1 MMAFEMHFPVLL
13 PEVLEYLGCQNKG
26 LYMDGTFGAGG
37 YTKAI
42 LNANLENR
50 VVAFDRDLTTLK
62 TAEKIKQEFPN
73 RFSFIQDCFSTLES
87 YLLEPL
93 DGLVLD
99 LGVSSMQIDER
110 ERGFSFRLNGPLD
123 MRMGSQG
130 LSAKDVVNTF
140 KESEIADILFKYG
153 EEKASR
159 RIAKNIVKFR
169 SKKEIETTIEL
180 AEIIHQVMPKPKDGS
195 DSAMRSFQALRIF
208 VNDELGELERTLDAA
223 KRVLKPNG
231 RLVVVTFHS
240 LEDRIVKNFMIQNS
254 DLKPNQNRHEVFD
267 INKMEKPLF
276 QVLTKKAVLPSKEE
290 LEMNS
295 RSHSAKLRAAVL
307 LP

>member
-1 MMAFEMHFPVLL
+1 MAFELHFPVLL
-13 PEVLEYLGCQNKG
+13 KEVLEYLDCQKEG

-42 LNANLENR
+42 LNANASNK
-50 VVAFDRDLTTLK
+50 VISFDRDPTVQHTVNELK
-62 TAEKIKQEFPN
+62 KAYPN
-73 RFSFIQDCFSTLES
+73 RFSFVQDCFSNLEN
-87 YLLEPL
+87 YLTEPL

-110 ERGFSFRLNGPLD
+110 ERGFSFRFSGPLD
-123 MRMGSQG
+123 MRMSTEG

-140 KESEIADILFKYG
+140 KEADIANILFKYG

-159 RIAKNIVKFR
+159 RIAKNIVKAR
-169 SKKEIETTIEL
+169 SQKEIETTGEL

-208 VNDELGELERTLDAA
+208 VNDELGELERVLESA
-223 KRVLKPNG
+223 KRVLKPTG

-254 DLKPNQNRHEVFD
+254 DLKPNQNRHDVMGFML
-267 INKMEKPLF
+267 NEKPVF
-276 QVLTKKAVLPSKEE
+276 KVLTKKAVLPSKEE
-290 LEMNS
+290 LEINS
-295 RSHSAKLRAAVL
+295 RSHSAKLRAAYL
-307 LP
+307 LEQ

>member
-1 MMAFEMHFPVLL
+1 MSFELHFPVLL
-13 PEVLEYLGCQNKG
+13 NEVLTYLNCQQKG
-26 LYMDGTFGAGG
+26 LFMDGTFGAGG

-42 LNANLENR
+42 LNANSENK
-50 VVAFDRDLTTLK
+50 VISFDRDPSVQK
-62 TAEKIKQEFPN
+62 TAEDVKKEYKS
-73 RFSFIQDCFSTLES
+73 RFSFVHDCFSNMEK
-87 YLLEPL
+87 YLTEPL

-110 ERGFSFRLNGPLD
+110 ERGFSFRFDGPLD
-123 MRMGSQG
+123 MRMGQEG
-130 LSAKDVVNTF
+130 LSAKEVVNQF
-140 KESEIADILFKYG
+140 KESELADILFKYG

-159 RIAKNIVKFR
+159 RIAKNIIKSR
-169 SKKEIETTIEL
+169 QKKEIETTGEL

-208 VNDELGELERTLDAA
+208 VNDELGELERALDSA

-254 DLKPNQNRHEVFD
+254 DLKPNQNRHDVMSFIES
-267 INKMEKPLF
+267 EKPVLK
-276 QVLTKKAVLPSKEE
+276 VLTKKAVLPTKEE
-290 LEMNS
+290 IELNS
-295 RSHSAKLRAAVL
+295 RSHCAKLRAAVL
-307 LP
+307 LG